1 LGGLGG
7 RRMVGGGK
15 EGVEG
20 VRWHWRKR
28 IWQAWAK

>member
-20 VRWHWRKR
+20 VRWL
-28 IWQAWAK
+28 WQAWAK